1 MKKLTIIL
9 NGGLKSCCSVYP
21 PELVHEIVKDWT
33 EGMCNV
39 TVIDAKKE
47 DWSPDE
53 LASFAIKYFG
63 EYAYPF
69 TYIDDILI
77 NLGHFP
83 TQGEL
88 RAVLLQEN
96 RKEVSKQDIIEAAK
110 KYGFVKG
117 VKDV

>member
-9 NGGLKSCCSVYP
+9 NGGVKSCCSVYP

-33 EGMCNV
+33 DGMCNV

-47 DWSPDE
+47 NWNPDE
-53 LASFAIKYFG
+53 MTSFAIKYFG

-69 TYIDDILI
+69 IYIDDILI
-77 NLGHFP
+77 SLGHFP
-83 TQGEL
+83 TQEEL
-88 RAVLLQEN
+88 LALILQEN

-110 KYGFVKG
+110 KYGFVKEEEN
-117 VKDV
+117 V